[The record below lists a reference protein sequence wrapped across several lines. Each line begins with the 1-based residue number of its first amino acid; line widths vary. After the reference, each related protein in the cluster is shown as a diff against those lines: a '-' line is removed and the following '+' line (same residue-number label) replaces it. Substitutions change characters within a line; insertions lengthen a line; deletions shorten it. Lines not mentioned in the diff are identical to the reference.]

1 MKYEHYSESEYD
13 WMPSLPSHWDVQRLK
28 YVLNMHYGGCWG
40 NDAAGDSNDRLCI
53 RVADFDY
60 DNIMVRSTAKT
71 RRNYTDQQI
80 ERGQLKKGDLILEK
94 SGGGEKTPVGRV
106 VRFSNYDN
114 QSVMFANFSE
124 CLRPDSQSINSDY
137 LAFYLKAFYATSN
150 MKRFYKQTTGIQNVD
165 MSAYMRIGVPIPP
178 AEEQEQI
185 VNYLN
190 WKLSSINKLVA
201 IKHKEIR
208 LLRERRE
215 AEINEA
221 VTHGVRKQSLKP
233 SGLNWLPFI
242 PEGWETIPAKVLF
255 SHITEVRHQN
265 DEMLA
270 ATQKYGMI
278 PQKKYM
284 ELEGRRIVLANDNL
298 DKWIHVEPNDFVIS
312 LRSFQGGLELSTI
325 PGCVTWHYVVLRPNE
340 GVYVPYY
347 RWLFKSASYIG
358 ALQRTSDFIRD
369 GQDLRFS
376 NFVKVRLMAIPLDEQ
391 KQIADYLEQ
400 TIPKFD
406 DMERKLQAQI
416 ELLQEMKDKII
427 TDVVTGQEDVRYIV
441 IPDCTYSIDSDDTD
455 IDYEEDIDEN
465 AEEE

>member
-1 MKYEHYSESEYD
+1 
-13 WMPSLPSHWDVQRLK
+13 
-28 YVLNMHYGGCWG
+28 
-40 NDAAGDSNDRLCI
+40 
-53 RVADFDY
+53 
-60 DNIMVRSTAKT
+60 
-71 RRNYTDQQI
+71 
-80 ERGQLKKGDLILEK
+80 
-94 SGGGEKTPVGRV
+94 
-106 VRFSNYDN
+106 
-114 QSVMFANFSE
+114 
-124 CLRPDSQSINSDY
+124 
-137 LAFYLKAFYATSN
+137 
-150 MKRFYKQTTGIQNVD
+150 
-165 MSAYMRIGVPIPP
+165 
-178 AEEQEQI
+178 
-185 VNYLN
+185 
-190 WKLSSINKLVA
+190 
-201 IKHKEIR
+201 
-208 LLRERRE
+208 
-215 AEINEA
+215 
-221 VTHGVRKQSLKP
+221 
-233 SGLNWLPFI
+233 
-242 PEGWETIPAKVLF
+242 
-255 SHITEVRHQN
+255 
-265 DEMLA
+265 MLA

-427 TDVVTGQEDVRYIV
+427 TDVVTGQEDVRDIV